1 MVLIRGQ
8 ESRWD
13 VEAQYGTFSCYCL
26 TPEDQ
31 ISNPNYPTTTRIM
44 KKLDQGIDDPNIFH
58 YEEAT
63 NFLVENSRTLTTSA
77 REIFGNLNLKICSNE
92 ESNLGSDEDY

>member
-1 MVLIRGQ
+1 
-8 ESRWD
+8 
-13 VEAQYGTFSCYCL
+13 
-26 TPEDQ
+26 
-31 ISNPNYPTTTRIM
+31 M

-77 REIFGNLNLKICSNE
+77 REIFCNLNLKICSNE